1 MRSSH
6 QSSYD
11 CFNPVFASICQFQ
24 EATYRYTCILYTCRR
39 PFFLMLATPLLDLL
53 YRR

>member
-1 MRSSH
+1 MDVRQATEELRRMVDSSN

-24 EATYRYTCILYTCRR
+24 EASYR
-39 PFFLMLATPLLDLL
+39 
-53 YRR
+53 

>member
-1 MRSSH
+1 MVDSSH

-24 EATYRYTCILYTCRR
+24 EASYRCAMYMY
-39 PFFLMLATPLLDLL
+39 A
-53 YRR
+53 